1 MSVFFGRKLTNL
13 INISSDPSNDDQSGK
28 ELNLEIRPSITSC
41 KIGLFWTHSPFGYTV
56 FFFIPSTYTVASRRG
71 NTWGGSQ
78 PPSPKRIM

>member
-41 KIGLFWTHSPFGYTV
+41 KIGLFWTPTPLV
-56 FFFIPSTYTVASRRG
+56 TLFFFSYQAHIRLLPEEETHGGGVNPLPQRG
-71 NTWGGSQ
+71 
-78 PPSPKRIM
+78 